1 MLNAVYRLVAPRRFE
16 VEFTDIDLTAGNVI
30 VRPTYLSICNA
41 DQRYYQGKRA
51 EDVLRQKLPM
61 ALIHEGIGQVVY
73 DPEGEFQA
81 GEKVVM
87 IPNTPM
93 SEDEIIAENYRSVYM
108 PSAGLIELRTN
119 AGNVSA
125 SGAME
130 IWVILLPYFL
140 RQCSRIRSYVSLV

>member
-81 GEKVVM
+81 G
-87 IPNTPM
+87 
-93 SEDEIIAENYRSVYM
+93 A
-108 PSAGLIELRTN
+108 
-119 AGNVSA
+119 
-125 SGAME
+125 
-130 IWVILLPYFL
+130 
-140 RQCSRIRSYVSLV
+140 QLV